1 MITLRFDRVND
12 LNKKALSGLLR
23 LVIILAGLLFTAAW
37 TIRYWQAWVFLSVF
51 FASVL
56 AITLYLTKNDP
67 SLLAR
72 RIRAGPHAEKEPT
85 QKVIQLLGA
94 IAFVGVIVFP
104 AVDHRLAWS
113 AVSPYVSLAGDVL
126 VALGLFLIFLV
137 FKENTYTSAV
147 IEVDVKQTVVATGPY
162 RLVRHPMYAGALVML
177 LGVPLALGS
186 LWGLVTI
193 IPITFV
199 IVWRLLDEEKFL
211 AGNLPGYSE
220 YRSRVKHR
228 LVPFIW

>member
-1 MITLRFDRVND
+1 VND
-12 LNKKALSGLLR
+12 LNKKAFSELLR
-23 LVIILAGLLFTAAW
+23 LVIILAGLLFAAAW
-37 TIRYWQAWVFLSVF
+37 TIYYWQAWVFLSVF
-51 FASVL
+51 FACVL
-56 AITLYLTKNDP
+56 AITLYLTRNDP

-72 RIRAGPHAEKEPT
+72 RIRGGPHAENEPA

-104 AVDHRLAWS
+104 AMDHRLAWS
-113 AVSPYVSLAGDVL
+113 AVPPYVSIAGDVL
-126 VALGLFLIFLV
+126 VAIGFFIIFLV
-137 FKENTYTSAV
+137 FKENTYTSAI
-147 IEVDVKQTVVATGPY
+147 IEVDRQQTVVATGPY

-193 IPITFV
+193 LPIAFV
-199 IVWRLLDEEKFL
+199 IVWRSFDEEKFL